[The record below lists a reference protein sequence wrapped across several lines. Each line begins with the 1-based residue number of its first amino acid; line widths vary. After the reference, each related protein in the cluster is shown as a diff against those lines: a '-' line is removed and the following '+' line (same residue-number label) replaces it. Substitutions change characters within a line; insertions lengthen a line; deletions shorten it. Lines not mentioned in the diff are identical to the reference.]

1 MRSPIHPEPKKL
13 DLRKN
18 VVAKTWLYG
27 CVLVNKFS
35 PQSLQEREGCQKKL
49 RVDYYCEQWEGGS
62 ERYELWEAEG
72 TRHEHSFEI
81 SKGPKYSLIQA
92 VNEHFKSGGS
102 PYSCRQFVAR
112 KLGLD
117 NSGMLTAKERDQI
130 KAQLRKCHRD
140 EFGSSS
146 ARSQLYMHAICMHA
160 ISIVDLDCLM
170 IFQVVL
176 QFIIRGVPG

>member
-1 MRSPIHPEPKKL
+1 M
-13 DLRKN
+13 
-18 VVAKTWLYG
+18 
-27 CVLVNKFS
+27 NKFS

-102 PYSCRQFVAR
+102 PYGRLA
-112 KLGLD
+112 
-117 NSGMLTAKERDQI
+117 AKGGQKTEKRVTKEETSERPCG
-130 KAQLRKCHRD
+130 QLNRVRESDGERFPH
-140 EFGSSS
+140 
-146 ARSQLYMHAICMHA
+146 
-160 ISIVDLDCLM
+160 LM
-170 IFQVVL
+170 EVS
-176 QFIIRGVPG
+176 P